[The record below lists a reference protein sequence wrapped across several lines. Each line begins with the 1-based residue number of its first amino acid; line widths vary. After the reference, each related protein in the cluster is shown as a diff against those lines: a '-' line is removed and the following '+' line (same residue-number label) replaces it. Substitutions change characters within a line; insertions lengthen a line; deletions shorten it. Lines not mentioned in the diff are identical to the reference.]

1 MTHIPNQVGMVRIED
16 ASRILRTIFL
26 NHPELKPYNPA
37 PVLVRDC
44 TVHPDRDRFEG
55 VVAWPA
61 STVGI

>member
-1 MTHIPNQVGMVRIED
+1 MNYIPNQVGMVRVED

-26 NHPELKPYNPA
+26 NYPELKPCNPA

-44 TVHPDRDRFEG
+44 TVHPGRHRFEG

-61 STVGI
+61 STVGV